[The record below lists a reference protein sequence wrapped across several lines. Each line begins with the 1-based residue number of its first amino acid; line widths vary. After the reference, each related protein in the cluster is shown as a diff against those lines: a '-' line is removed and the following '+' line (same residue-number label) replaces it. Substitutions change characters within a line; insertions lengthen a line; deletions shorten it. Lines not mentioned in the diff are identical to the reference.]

1 MLAGSEW
8 AKLGSA
14 ELVEI
19 DMADT
24 GANPSRGSAAAVGIG
39 ELMAMDAARD
49 AIAET
54 DDPRPGTWAY

>member
-1 MLAGSEW
+1 M
-8 AKLGSA
+8 A
-14 ELVEI
+14 E
-19 DMADT
+19 M

-54 DDPRPGTWAY
+54 DDPSPGTWAY